1 MFHPITYSYSR
12 KKNHQNLD
20 FSFFE
25 LVIYNEHKILNQKHC
40 DKEYLNM
47 GPLVLLLQQGI
58 LQTPKCVTF
67 PRGILEFAL
76 STRIE
81 LDLNLNSEFLEL
93 RTFLW
98 DTSVLLWQ
106 QGILQTPKCVT
117 FPRGILEFAL
127 STRIE
132 LDLSA
137 SCTAEDSHSEV
148 LLLRSLY
155 KIYTKERK

>member
-1 MFHPITYSYSR
+1 MI
-12 KKNHQNLD
+12 
-20 FSFFE
+20 FFE
-25 LVIYNEHKILNQKHC
+25 LVTVNSRFKKDLNLQIYLHKNVFSKDQFLESVHKSYLCQTTLDLRKEKWGFLKLTVIYYKHKILNQKHC

-47 GPLVLLLQQGI
+47 GPLVLLL
-58 LQTPKCVTF
+58 
-67 PRGILEFAL
+67 
-76 STRIE
+76 
-81 LDLNLNSEFLEL
+81 
-93 RTFLW
+93 
-98 DTSVLLWQ
+98 Q